1 MKFILPSYG
10 HSRVEL
16 GVRWCQY
23 EWRWEWAELRV
34 RCSQSELRWGWD
46 DLSVSE
52 GESELR
58 WGWDGLSVSGS
69 ERESGREWDDLRVRW
84 DERELR
90 CWGSDYLRVSE
101 DESERS
107 SKDAMISHESL
118 VFTTLTWNVWGKS
131 RTKASFSHLQLSVF
145 EGGAE
150 NRWEKLGWHERRYEP
165 GCDQLR
171 RAEKRIEDMSQK
183 LEFRVSMRRHRV
195 LLLTRY
201 HNYADCASKSEV
213 SIPPSPGSFRPPSEV
228 SFADHTEGEK
238 AGL

>member
-1 MKFILPSYG
+1 MSVWVKM
-10 HSRVEL
+10 RVSWVE
-16 GVRWCQY
+16 GEMFPEWVEMRVRWSQR
-23 EWRWEWAELRV
+23 EWGWEWAEM
-34 RCSQSELRWGWD
+34 
-46 DLSVSE
+46 
-52 GESELR
+52 
-58 WGWDGLSVSGS
+58 
-69 ERESGREWDDLRVRW
+69 RVRW
-84 DERELR
+84 SQCEWIWAWVGTRVRWSQSAMRWEGVG

-171 RAEKRIEDMSQK
+171 RAEKRREDMSQK